1 MSFFD
6 DNPHSAEDAIMF
18 YAQVTLPE
26 NKRDAYH
33 EKTAAD
39 MTFVIPSLMGLGAAG
54 TAGYLGM
61 REAKSQGRMAALRDI
76 KDERKRKLAIE
87 QTDRDSLMRA
97 APAAGIAGGGA
108 AYLLG
113 SHVPEEYVRETLK
126 EGGETVARKS
136 LSEAGLRK
144 QITHG
149 PGAMV
154 QRGLKR
160 LGGTT
165 QFGRALAATA
175 GIGAGLY
182 TGSRMGKRR
191 YKEDKSKPMKK
202 QAGLFMRPSDVAG
215 DHRDLSAALEEQL
228 NGAPGQKGHFKKA
241 AVSRK
246 TSVAAGAV
254 IGGTYETIRREA
266 TKPVDPPPVEEVK
279 GFGPKLRRKIHKA
292 RYKGDQFARRH
303 PAHATMIAMAA
314 GGAAGAATGFGGGV
328 GALNRTRKGK
338 V

>member
-1 MSFFD
+1 MSFID
-6 DNPHSAEDAIMF
+6 ENPHTAEDAIMF

-26 NKRDAYH
+26 NRRDAYN

-39 MTFVIPSLMGLGAAG
+39 FSFVIPSLMGLGAAG

-76 KDERKRKLAIE
+76 KDDRKRKLAIE
-87 QTDRDSLMRA
+87 QSDRDALIRA
-97 APAAGIAGGGA
+97 APAAGAVGGA
-108 AYLLG
+108 TAYLLG
-113 SHVPEEYVRETLK
+113 SHVPEEYVRETVR
-126 EGGETVARKS
+126 EGNAVARKS

-144 QITHG
+144 QLTHG

-154 QRGLKR
+154 QRGLKT

-182 TGSRMGKRR
+182 TGSRLGKRR
-191 YKEDKSKPMKK
+191 YKEEKSMKK

-215 DHRDLSAALEEQL
+215 DHRDLSAALEQQL
-228 NGAPGQKGHFKKA
+228 NGSPGQKGHFKQA
-241 AVSRK
+241 GVSRK

-266 TKPVDPPPVEEVK
+266 TKPMEPPPVEEVK

-314 GGAAGAATGFGGGV
+314 GGAAGAATGLGGGV
-328 GALNRTRKGK
+328 DALNKTRKGRI
-338 V
+338 

>member
-1 MSFFD
+1 MSFLD
-6 DNPHSAEDAIMF
+6 ENPHSAEDAIMF

-26 NKRDAYH
+26 NRRDAYH

-39 MTFVIPSLMGLGAAG
+39 LSFVIPSLMGLGAAG

-61 REAKSQGRMAALRDI
+61 REAKSQGRMAALRNI

-87 QTDRDSLMRA
+87 QSDRDAIVKA
-97 APAAGIAGGGA
+97 APAAGLAGGAA

-113 SHVPEEYVRETLK
+113 SHVPEEYVRETMK
-126 EGGETVARKS
+126 DGKAVARKS

-144 QITHG
+144 QLTHG
-149 PGAMV
+149 PGALV

-175 GIGAGLY
+175 GIGAGIY
-182 TGSRMGKRR
+182 TGSRIGKRLR
-191 YKEDKSKPMKK
+191 KEEKSMSK

-228 NGAPGQKGHFKKA
+228 NGSPGQKGHFKKA

-254 IGGTYETIRREA
+254 IGGAYETIRREA
-266 TKPVDPPPVEEVK
+266 TKPVEPPPVEDVK

-328 GALNRTRKGK
+328 DALNKTRKGRI
-338 V
+338 

>member
-39 MTFVIPSLMGLGAAG
+39 MSFVIPSLMGLGAAG

-228 NGAPGQKGHFKKA
+228 NGALGQKGHFKKA

>member
-39 MTFVIPSLMGLGAAG
+39 MSFVIPSLMGLGAAG

-97 APAAGIAGGGA
+97 APAAGLAGGA
-108 AYLLG
+108 TAYLLG

-126 EGGETVARKS
+126 DGGTVARKS

-191 YKEDKSKPMKK
+191 YKEDKSKSMKK

-328 GALNRTRKGK
+328 DALNKTRKGR

>member
-1 MSFFD
+1 MSLFD
-6 DNPHSAEDAIMF
+6 ENPQSAEDAIMF

-26 NKRDAYH
+26 NRRDEYQ
-33 EKTAAD
+33 EKVSAD
-39 MTFVIPSLMGLGAAG
+39 MSFVIPSLMGLGAAG

-61 REAKSQGRMAALRDI
+61 REAKSKGRIRALRDI
-76 KDERKRKLAIE
+76 KDERKRKLAVE
-87 QTDRDSLMRA
+87 RSDRDALIRA
-97 APAAGIAGGGA
+97 APASGAAGGAA

-126 EGGETVARKS
+126 EGKTVARKS
-136 LSEAGLRK
+136 LSEAGLAK
-144 QITHG
+144 QVTHG
-149 PGAMV
+149 PGALV

-175 GIGAGLY
+175 GIGTGLY
-182 TGSRMGKRR
+182 VGSRIGSRKRR
-191 YKEDKSKPMKK
+191 DGDDKPMSK

-215 DHRDLSAALEEQL
+215 DHRDLSSALEEQL
-228 NGAPGQKGHFKKA
+228 NGSPGQKGHFKKA

-254 IGGTYETIRREA
+254 IGGTYETVRREA
-266 TKPVDPPPVEEVK
+266 RKPIEPPPVEEVK
-279 GFGPKLRRKIHKA
+279 GLRGKLRRNIHKA
-292 RYKGDQFARRH
+292 RYKGDQFARRN
-303 PAHATMIAMAA
+303 PVHATMIAMAA
-314 GGAAGAATGFGGGV
+314 GGAAGAATGLGGGV
-328 GALNRTRKGK
+328 DALNKTRTGR

>member
-1 MSFFD
+1 MSFLD

-26 NKRDAYH
+26 NRRDAYH

-39 MTFVIPSLMGLGAAG
+39 LSFVIPSLMGLGAAG

-61 REAKSQGRMAALRDI
+61 REAKSQGRMSALRDI

-87 QTDRDSLMRA
+87 QSDRDSLIRA
-97 APAAGIAGGGA
+97 APAAGLAGGA
-108 AYLLG
+108 TAYLLG
-113 SHVPEEYVRETLK
+113 SHVPEEFVRETMH
-126 EGGETVARKS
+126 EGKSVARKS

-149 PGAMV
+149 PGALV

-175 GIGAGLY
+175 GIGAGIY
-182 TGSRMGKRR
+182 TGSRIGKRH
-191 YKEDKSKPMKK
+191 YAEKKAMNK

-228 NGAPGQKGHFKKA
+228 NGSPGQKGHFKQA
-241 AVSRK
+241 GVSRG
-246 TSVAAGAV
+246 TSAAAGAV

-266 TKPVDPPPVEEVK
+266 TKPIEPPPVEEVK
-279 GFGPKLRRKIHKA
+279 GFGPKLRREIHKA
-292 RYKGDQFARRH
+292 RYKGDQFSRRH
-303 PAHATMIAMAA
+303 PAHATMIAMAV
-314 GGAAGAATGFGGGV
+314 GGAAGAATGLGGGLD
-328 GALNRTRKGK
+328 ALNKSRKGK